1 MLTIGLATVYLSLF
15 PSSSF
20 SSLLPLSLS
29 VSLSPSSPLYFSPS
43 PSLFPHLPP
52 SLSLLTLSPVE
63 NPDLMPTGSTLSSTG
78 GGGGQARGHWYA
90 LGPYESG
97 DQAQGFTNGPK
108 QCRGGASKTG
118 LFSSALG
125 TPQENDSLR
134 YSAFVLF
141 GQLAG
146 FAGHK
151 WKKFF
156 TSQVKQ
162 TQDSLLSHLQDR
174 NPQVAKVSLFHYA
187 LGSLGYLRGSRDEWV
202 GYTWRRLPGHYMN
215 SPKVTSQG
223 GIYLKVFSLKRSIMW
238 CPRLTPC
245 SMLRYHC

>member
-1 MLTIGLATVYLSLF
+1 MGVDYRISNSPSLPFLSF
-15 PSSSF
+15 P
-20 SSLLPLSLS
+20 SLLPLFSCLFLPLPLSISRLLPLFSLT
-29 VSLSPSSPLYFSPS
+29 F
-43 PSLFPHLPP
+43 LP
-52 SLSLLTLSPVE
+52 LSLLTLSPVE
-63 NPDLMPTGSTLSSTG
+63 NADLMPTGSTLSSTG

-125 TPQENDSLR
+125 TLQENDSLR

-174 NPQVAKVSLFHYA
+174 NPQVAKVSLSHYA
-187 LGSLGYLRGSRDEWV
+187 LGSLGYQGSRDEWV
-202 GYTWRRLPGHYMN
+202 G
-215 SPKVTSQG
+215 
-223 GIYLKVFSLKRSIMW
+223 
-238 CPRLTPC
+238 CA
-245 SMLRYHC
+245 